1 MSRFVKKNKNK
12 IVISTIF
19 PREDACNTKVKK
31 DNSLLKEFYE
41 NNGIDLILHANINA
55 KRYLNKGKLHL
66 SDTGISRF
74 VSNFRDFLNIFETSR
89 HESTH
94 NLLNVS
100 SSSSL
105 SGFPSLSTI
114 DNNLLKI
121 QQQRIM
127 YAKNTIIGHFN
138 INSIR
143 NKFDTLD
150 NVVKAL
156 DIFLISES
164 KLDNTFPINQIA
176 IGVIRFLD
184 VIVIASEV
192 A

>member
-1 MSRFVKKNKNK
+1 
-12 IVISTIF
+12 
-19 PREDACNTKVKK
+19 
-31 DNSLLKEFYE
+31 
-41 NNGIDLILHANINA
+41 
-55 KRYLNKGKLHL
+55 
-66 SDTGISRF
+66 
-74 VSNFRDFLNIFETSR
+74 
-89 HESTH
+89 
-94 NLLNVS
+94 
-100 SSSSL
+100 
-105 SGFPSLSTI
+105 
-114 DNNLLKI
+114 
-121 QQQRIM
+121 M
-127 YAKNTIIGHFN
+127 YAKNTIIGHFD